1 MGRTTAQDTLRSMNR
16 HETPRRSGE
25 AQIRYLD
32 GDFQILANGSHV
44 RCAVTGLSIP
54 LDELKYWNV
63 ERQEPYIDA
72 KASLQRHLQLAGER

>member
-32 GDFQILANGSHV
+32 GDYQIVRNGNFV
-44 RCAVTGLSIP
+44 RCAITGRPIL
-54 LDELKYWNV
+54 LQDLMYWSA
-63 ERQEPYIDA
+63 EHQEPYVDA
-72 KASLQRHLQLAGER
+72 AAALEAYRRHTGAR